1 MKKERIG
8 SEQADF
14 LAVMFSA
21 MLLAAAGVSL
31 RSSFDDS
38 EFIRFTSGPICS
50 WTAEL
55 NGRLLCLSGNVGFA
69 LKVDMLRMMPSLTR
83 LGIL

>member
-14 LAVMFSA
+14 LAVIFSV
-21 MLLAAAGVSL
+21 MLLVAAGVTLSC
-31 RSSFDDS
+31 SFNDS
-38 EFIRFTSGPICS
+38 EFIRFTARPIYS

-55 NGRLLCLSGNVGFA
+55 NGRLLYLSGNVVFA
-69 LKVDMLRMMPSLTR
+69 LKGDMLLMMPSLTR
-83 LGIL
+83 LGTL